1 MKNWRE
7 CLVHTNH
14 TCKRNF
20 VILSIV
26 THEMRLQIITWINNQ
41 SIYNWYVEHSLRHA
55 MATTLLCRFYLSE
68 VDARHTSGLFTIR
81 GELEDIF
88 SGSDERQ
95 WAASVCLLK
104 LQG

>member
-1 MKNWRE
+1 M
-7 CLVHTNH
+7 
-14 TCKRNF
+14 
-20 VILSIV
+20 
-26 THEMRLQIITWINNQ
+26 
-41 SIYNWYVEHSLRHA
+41 A
-55 MATTLLCRFYLSE
+55 MATTLLCRFCLSE
-68 VDARHTSGLFTIR
+68 VDARHTSGLFTIQ